1 MCTFASEMRQIR
13 ILSGNYILIA
23 FFLLVLIV
31 AGTYSGIGI
40 WKMLLLSVVYISG
53 IIIPG
58 FLLLRWLGLR
68 LKNNTSML
76 LTACGVGYVVM
87 AVIYALFLICGIQ
100 HLSGWFIWILS
111 GICLLSFSKGTLR
124 KDLKVLLFEGNND
137 VIVLLTIF
145 LITLVLCFV
154 LFRLPIRSVE
164 ITGYQDIP
172 YDQMYWMKNSV
183 AATKGF
189 PLPELSVS
197 GLNMYWHMF
206 SCFNI
211 ALFHYATGV
220 EIFGLCFSLSY
231 VWHIMLL
238 SGGVYAL
245 ANELL
250 KERRFVFFV
259 VVLTLLC
266 SSAEYYTDVLY
277 LVHLYYCT
285 LGTPNAIATEL
296 LSFLILLKSIEGG
309 RVNWRIMPLLVIL
322 VAATVG
328 YKSPIGLILLV
339 GVGCTLV
346 ILGLRHRTELLSSI
360 GALMLISLLSIMV
373 LKIFVASD
381 DTLVSAH
388 SNNQVALTFRT
399 AIQTGLFQGLVP
411 LLSDV
416 VGIEIHIVSLILAI
430 PFLLMAHPII
440 PLMAIVLF
448 SFFIFRKRISFS
460 DDVVLYVLAP
470 LFSMCVTGMAAF
482 LAFTHSGFAQA
493 YFMYAVIP
501 FAILFTQIAIE
512 NYFCG
517 SWCRHGLW
525 IFVGCSFLIM
535 PISALT
541 YVYDE
546 EFRHDPKKLSCEGT
560 STTVKEWLGLSW
572 AKENLPESAV
582 IVSNKVL
589 APVRGNRSYITSS
602 YAERQVFFE
611 GYISTNLPN
620 DYIVRERLGLVAR
633 YFSGDLK
640 AREELKKEGVTHVV
654 VFKTISFSDRATID
668 WAGDGIPRTL
678 VFNSLS
684 DVNIR
689 KGTVLYENEEIK
701 VLTL

>member
-1 MCTFASEMRQIR
+1 
-13 ILSGNYILIA
+13 
-23 FFLLVLIV
+23 
-31 AGTYSGIGI
+31 
-40 WKMLLLSVVYISG
+40 
-53 IIIPG
+53 
-58 FLLLRWLGLR
+58 
-68 LKNNTSML
+68 
-76 LTACGVGYVVM
+76 
-87 AVIYALFLICGIQ
+87 
-100 HLSGWFIWILS
+100 
-111 GICLLSFSKGTLR
+111 
-124 KDLKVLLFEGNND
+124 
-137 VIVLLTIF
+137 
-145 LITLVLCFV
+145 
-154 LFRLPIRSVE
+154 
-164 ITGYQDIP
+164 
-172 YDQMYWMKNSV
+172 
-183 AATKGF
+183 
-189 PLPELSVS
+189 
-197 GLNMYWHMF
+197 
-206 SCFNI
+206 
-211 ALFHYATGV
+211 
-220 EIFGLCFSLSY
+220 
-231 VWHIMLL
+231 
-238 SGGVYAL
+238 
-245 ANELL
+245 
-250 KERRFVFFV
+250 
-259 VVLTLLC
+259 
-266 SSAEYYTDVLY
+266 
-277 LVHLYYCT
+277 
-285 LGTPNAIATEL
+285 
-296 LSFLILLKSIEGG
+296 
-309 RVNWRIMPLLVIL
+309 
-322 VAATVG
+322 
-328 YKSPIGLILLV
+328 
-339 GVGCTLV
+339 
-346 ILGLRHRTELLSSI
+346 
-360 GALMLISLLSIMV
+360 
-373 LKIFVASD
+373 
-381 DTLVSAH
+381 
-388 SNNQVALTFRT
+388 
-399 AIQTGLFQGLVP
+399 
-411 LLSDV
+411 
-416 VGIEIHIVSLILAI
+416 
-430 PFLLMAHPII
+430 
-440 PLMAIVLF
+440 
-448 SFFIFRKRISFS
+448 
-460 DDVVLYVLAP
+460 
-470 LFSMCVTGMAAF
+470 MCVTGMAAF